1 MVSAKDILDK
11 ITTRNFMA
19 MTFTTTFLYA
29 VIMTVNLEAGL
40 VVSLIDKVQDMTPT
54 EAIAIGTI
62 GGGIGGVFF
71 KMVSDMVQFYFRA
84 SGKKNGA
91 TTP

>member
-1 MVSAKDILDK
+1 MVTAKDLLDK
-11 ITTRNFMA
+11 ITTRNFIA
-19 MTFTTTFLYA
+19 VTFTTVFLYA
-29 VIMTVNLEAGL
+29 VIVTVHGEAGINI
-40 VVSLIDKVQDMTPT
+40 VHDAVANMTTT
-54 EAIAIGTI
+54 EALVIGTI

-84 SGKKNGA
+84 SGKKNGT

>member
-19 MTFTTTFLYA
+19 TSFTSIFLYA
-29 VIMTVNLEAGL
+29 VVVTVNGEVGIRL
-40 VVSLIDKVQDMTPT
+40 VHDAVQNMTTT
-54 EAIAIGTI
+54 EALAIGTI

>member
-1 MVSAKDILDK
+1 MVTGQDILDK
-11 ITTRNFMA
+11 FTTRNFMA
-19 MTFTTTFLYA
+19 VSFSSVFLYA
-29 VIMTVNLEAGL
+29 VIITVNHETGIQ
-40 VVSLIDKVQDMTPT
+40 SLMIQVNSLSPV

-84 SGKKNGA
+84 NPSKPKKE
-91 TTP
+91 

>member
-11 ITTRNFMA
+11 ITTRNFIA
-19 MTFTTTFLYA
+19 ITFTTVFLYA
-29 VIMTVNLEAGL
+29 VIVTVNGETGIRFVNDA
-40 VVSLIDKVQDMTPT
+40 VANMSPT
-54 EAIAIGTI
+54 EALVIGTI

>member
-1 MVSAKDILDK
+1 MVTGQQILDK

-19 MTFTTTFLYA
+19 VTFTSIFLYA
-29 VIMTVNLEAGL
+29 VIVTVNGEVGIQF
-40 VVSLIDKVQDMTPT
+40 VHETVSHMTAT
-54 EAIAIGTI
+54 EALAIGTI

-84 SGKKNGA
+84 SGKKTNGA
-91 TTP
+91 TP

>member
-1 MVSAKDILDK
+1 MVSGQDILDK

-19 MTFTTTFLYA
+19 TTFTSVFLYA
-29 VIMTVNLEAGL
+29 VIVTVHGEAGINI
-40 VVSLIDKVQDMTPT
+40 VHEAVANMTTT
-54 EAIAIGTI
+54 EALVIGTI

-91 TTP
+91 NPP

>member
-1 MVSAKDILDK
+1 MVSGQDILDK

-19 MTFTTTFLYA
+19 TSFTSIFLYA
-29 VIMTVNLEAGL
+29 VVVTVHGESGINFVADHIENFTPAEA
-40 VVSLIDKVQDMTPT
+40 VM
-54 EAIAIGTI
+54 IGTI

-84 SGKKNGA
+84 SGKKNGV
-91 TTP
+91 TPP

>member
-1 MVSAKDILDK
+1 MADPSWGDKILKK

-19 MTFTTTFLYA
+19 LTFTTVFLYA
-29 VIMTVNLEAGL
+29 VIVTVNGETGIKFVHDA
-40 VVSLIDKVQDMTPT
+40 VANMTTT
-54 EAIAIGTI
+54 EALAIGTI

-84 SGKKNGA
+84 NPKK
-91 TTP
+91 PE

>member
-1 MVSAKDILDK
+1 MGNWNLILEK

-19 MTFTTTFLYA
+19 VTFTSIFLYA
-29 VIMTVNLEAGL
+29 VVVTVNGEVGLQLVNEAVSHMTTSEAL
-40 VVSLIDKVQDMTPT
+40 V
-54 EAIAIGTI
+54 IGTI

-84 SGKKNGA
+84 SGKKSNG
-91 TTP
+91 

>member
-11 ITTRNFMA
+11 ITTRNFIA
-19 MTFTTTFLYA
+19 VSFSSIFLYA
-29 VIMTVNLEAGL
+29 VVVTVNGEVGIAIVHEA
-40 VVSLIDKVQDMTPT
+40 VQNMSTT
-54 EAIAIGTI
+54 EALAIGTI

>member
-1 MVSAKDILDK
+1 MVSAKDVLDK

-19 MTFTTTFLYA
+19 ISFTSIFLYA
-29 VIMTVNLEAGL
+29 VVMTVNLEAGL
-40 VVSLIDKVQDMTPT
+40 VASLLDRVQDMSPT

-84 SGKKNGA
+84 SGKKTNGA
-91 TTP
+91 P